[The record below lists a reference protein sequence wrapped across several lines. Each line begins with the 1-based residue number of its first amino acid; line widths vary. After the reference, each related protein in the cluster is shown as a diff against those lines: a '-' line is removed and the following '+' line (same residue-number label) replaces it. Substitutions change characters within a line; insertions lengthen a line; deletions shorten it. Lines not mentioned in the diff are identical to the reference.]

1 MMLSP
6 SATFLSEGHAGLKTG
21 FFVALQHNIG
31 AMRIA
36 HGFVSASGLSEIMT
50 LFQVFIQ
57 HPPDVIAQSLTIC
70 AKFCRGPSCEIHV
83 ALPYAPLRGR
93 DAPHALPGRF
103 LPRLGPVTLVHR
115 PFFLPG
121 VAPWGFHSGRLHGSC
136 TDLGQIPHLLMDV
149 RSRQV
154 TADIRRDQR
163 SGAELA
169 GLDLVAGERDS
180 LPSETTSETMV
191 PV

>member
-1 MMLSP
+1 
-6 SATFLSEGHAGLKTG
+6 
-21 FFVALQHNIG
+21 
-31 AMRIA
+31 MRIV
-36 HGFVSASGLSEIMT
+36 HGLASAFGCAGIMKI
-50 LFQVFIQ
+50 FQLVVQ
-57 HPPDVIAQSLTIC
+57 ASTDALAQSLTIC
-70 AKFCRGPSCEIHV
+70 AKFCRGPSCENHV

-115 PFFLPG
+115 PFFLSG

-180 LPSETTSETMV
+180 RPSEITSETDGPCLSVSSCGAV
-191 PV
+191 PRRLKSAAPLARWVRS